1 MKGARCCPLSGLR
14 RTADPEDPQDTV
26 ANFLLCFFAWKASR
40 ATPRLMPQST
50 MIIDIHT
57 HINNYHEDR
66 VVSLEECLDRLVA
79 AMAENKVDY
88 SLVLTSYKVNEHR
101 PSTKRVVEAISG
113 RKNLGVVAG
122 ISYLH
127 YNHHD
132 LSEIAEYLQQG
143 LVKGLKLYPGY
154 EPFYPND
161 TRLKVVYDMA
171 VEYDV
176 PVMFHS
182 GDTYAPTGRVK
193 YSHPLQIDDLAV
205 DFPTM
210 KIVICHVGNPWI
222 KDCMEV
228 VYKNDNVYAD
238 FSGLVLGDFT
248 DKFEKFMKKELEEMI
263 TYAGNPRY
271 LLYGTDWPISN
282 MGSYLNFIKQLDLP
296 DDRKEMILWKNAAEL
311 FKIDVTQL

>member
-1 MKGARCCPLSGLR
+1 
-14 RTADPEDPQDTV
+14 
-26 ANFLLCFFAWKASR
+26 
-40 ATPRLMPQST
+40 

-66 VVSLEECLDRLVA
+66 VLSLEECLDSLTVA
-79 AMAENKVDY
+79 MQENKVDY
-88 SLVLTSYKVNEHR
+88 ALVLTSYKVNENR
-101 PSTKRVVEAISG
+101 PSTKRVVEAIAG
-113 RKNLGVVAG
+113 RNNLGVVAG

-127 YNHHD
+127 YDHHD
-132 LSEIAEYLQQG
+132 LSEIAGYLEQG

-182 GDTYAPTGRVK
+182 GDTYSPTGRIK
-193 YSHPLQIDDLAV
+193 YSHPIHIDDLAV
-205 DFPTM
+205 DFPNM

-228 VYKNDNVYAD
+228 VYKNKNVYAD
-238 FSGLVLGDFT
+238 FSGLVLGDFS
-248 DKFEKFMKKELEEMI
+248 DKFEKFMKSELENMI

-282 MGSYLNFIKQLDLP
+282 MHSYLNFIQQLDLP
-296 DDRKEMILWKNAAEL
+296 EDRKEMILWKNAAEL
-311 FKIDVTQL
+311 FKIDVGVL